1 MKQLSNY
8 QHILSSLKEKIRQA
22 RLKAALTVNAQLL
35 SIYWEIGVTILNQQK
50 EEGWGAKVID
60 TLSFDLKLEF
70 ADMKGLSVRNL
81 KYMRAFA
88 DAYPDFLIAQPLV
101 A

>member
-60 TLSFDLKLEF
+60 KLAARFQPTL
-70 ADMKGLSVRNL
+70 
-81 KYMRAFA
+81 
-88 DAYPDFLIAQPLV
+88 DAERDEEPDEPMGSTG
-101 A
+101 